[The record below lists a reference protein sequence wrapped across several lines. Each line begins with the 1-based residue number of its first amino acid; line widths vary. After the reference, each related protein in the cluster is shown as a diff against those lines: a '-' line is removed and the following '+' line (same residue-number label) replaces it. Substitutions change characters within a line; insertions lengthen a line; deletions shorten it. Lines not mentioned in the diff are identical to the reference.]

1 MGTRYLVAVYLDGEY
16 KVAQF
21 GAYDGYPEGAGVNV
35 LNFLRS
41 LQDEN
46 KVEAFIENVKAC
58 SFYNENDE
66 YNVHKDEDYGCG
78 EDILVRILNGDTGY
92 KLVNSLDFAANSLFC
107 EWCWLIDL
115 DKLTFEG
122 YKGFNQYELDEQER
136 FYFLQK
142 DAKLN
147 HNGYLPIYL
156 IHRWSINNLPETN
169 EFLTM
174 MRKQKKVE
182 ETTEETKPRSKGIPF
197 DTFDTQRYIF
207 LRQKQFH
214 QYCLDLVVKNTMS
227 DKFRII
233 VPDYPYKSTYNKNKT
248 YVINLRTN
256 KIYTAVPD
264 GDDEYNKLTGMAIA
278 FAKATNKRIPVLVKR
293 SLDSIYRIK
302 PGMQLL
308 IWKEGVKKPY
318 NQTVTDENIKEVK
331 EILSKE
337 KITKI
342 YVI

>member
-1 MGTRYLVAVYLDGEY
+1 
-16 KVAQF
+16 
-21 GAYDGYPEGAGVNV
+21 
-35 LNFLRS
+35 
-41 LQDEN
+41 
-46 KVEAFIENVKAC
+46 
-58 SFYNENDE
+58 
-66 YNVHKDEDYGCG
+66 
-78 EDILVRILNGDTGY
+78 
-92 KLVNSLDFAANSLFC
+92 
-107 EWCWLIDL
+107 
-115 DKLTFEG
+115 
-122 YKGFNQYELDEQER
+122 
-136 FYFLQK
+136 
-142 DAKLN
+142 
-147 HNGYLPIYL
+147 
-156 IHRWSINNLPETN
+156 
-169 EFLTM
+169 M

-182 ETTEETKPRSKGIPF
+182 ETIEETKPRSKGIPF
-197 DTFDTQRYIF
+197 DTFDTQRYVF
-207 LRQKQFH
+207 LRQKQFR

-256 KIYTAVPD
+256 KVYTAIPD
-264 GDDEYNKLTGMAIA
+264 GDDEYDKLTGMAIA
-278 FAKATNKRIPVLVKR
+278 FAKATNKRIPILVKR